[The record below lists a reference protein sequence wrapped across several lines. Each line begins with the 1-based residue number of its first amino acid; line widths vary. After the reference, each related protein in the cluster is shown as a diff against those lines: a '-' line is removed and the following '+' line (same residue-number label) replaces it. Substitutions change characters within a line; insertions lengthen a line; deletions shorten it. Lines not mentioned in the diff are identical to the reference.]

1 MDFGGRSTSVFVRG
15 RPANDVV
22 AVGGG
27 GGGDVSGETD
37 DAVLNWDSTSTEP
50 DSVKL
55 TGII

>member
-1 MDFGGRSTSVFVRG
+1 MFVRG

-37 DAVLNWDSTSTEP
+37 GAVLNWDSTSTEP
-50 DSVKL
+50 DLVKL